1 MRGKFLCV
9 HLVIFRRVLLV
20 LFIRLKDGVL
30 EHLLAHLVTAAERHR
45 DVVGVLVRVRLGP
58 VRPLLPVLT
67 GRIGRFVAIALVTKV
82 AVHPACGSQ
91 THLGQFLLVTLVDR
105 IHSFSLVFAELLAHT
120 GLILIV
126 HENASLF
133 KCTKLKV
140 HGGLRVQIKQ
150 FLELF
155 TVKVHGVG
163 GGALLELGLVLID
176 GSVRSIVN
184 VRFE

>member
-20 LFIRLKDGVL
+20 LLIRLKDGVL

-105 IHSFSLVFAELLAHT
+105 THSFSLVFAELLAHT

-150 FLELF
+150 LLELF
-155 TVKVHGVG
+155 TIKVHGVG

-184 VRFE
+184 VRFQ